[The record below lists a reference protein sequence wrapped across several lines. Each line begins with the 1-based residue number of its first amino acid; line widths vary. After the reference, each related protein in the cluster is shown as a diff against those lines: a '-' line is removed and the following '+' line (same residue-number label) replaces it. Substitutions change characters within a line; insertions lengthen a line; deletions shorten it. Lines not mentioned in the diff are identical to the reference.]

1 MVFINEAAAI
11 NGLADT
17 IIKGGVSLYNA
28 MKYIY
33 SIAENDFYNVSVKD
47 AFKVVLN
54 NITDTDCLQA
64 LGLRIDD
71 RTCAEMQ
78 NEEYNHVLALMVY
91 SLAVRIPTLK
101 NVRIGD
107 ECMSDDQLYKLYN
120 AVIEKGAE
128 NYKDM
133 ISETF
138 LETKYLV
145 RKGKKLQP
153 FTADWYKTY
162 IYTNVPSL
170 AEITNKNMFLLGFAD
185 VIFAMFYS
193 CLEEEIRNKM
203 LEYTADNLTET
214 EER

>member
-28 MKYIY
+28 INYIY
-33 SIAENDFYNVSVKD
+33 SLAERDFYNVNIKD

-54 NITDTDCLQA
+54 NVTDTDCLQA
-64 LGLRIDD
+64 LGLRINESS
-71 RTCAEMQ
+71 CGEMLSD
-78 NEEYNHVLALMVY
+78 EYNHVLPLMVY

-101 NVRIGD
+101 SVKNGND
-107 ECMSDDQLYKLYN
+107 FMSDDQLYRLYT
-120 AVIEKGAE
+120 AVMNKGAE

-145 RKGKKLQP
+145 RKGKKLPP
-153 FTADWYKTY
+153 FTADWFKTY

-170 AEITNKNMFLLGFAD
+170 SEITNKNMFLLGFSD
-185 VIFAMFYS
+185 VLFAMFYS
-193 CLEEEIRNKM
+193 CLEEELKSKI
-203 LEYTADNLTET
+203 LEYTADIPGENDD
-214 EER
+214 